1 MGSINSSWHPLNAVM
16 EINWILYLRDIWVN
30 NPYGRVCCKA
40 RKNIPTICD
49 GTCWDCKKEM
59 AKYRQNE
66 PLRMKANDIIRSGGD
81 ATDESIELEIYRRNL
96 EMRIARWQ
104 KQKQEIIANMNRRA
118 EDEKSL
124 QIKVRDRHDTVLK
137 MLISPTMP
145 HTLQ

>member
-1 MGSINSSWHPLNAVM
+1 
-16 EINWILYLRDIWVN
+16 
-30 NPYGRVCCKA
+30 
-40 RKNIPTICD
+40 
-49 GTCWDCKKEM
+49 M